1 MFSKH
6 IFIDTNIFV
15 STVQSMKT
23 EIIDTEKKSLLSLMK
38 ANYRLKYVQEEDLL
52 ELLSYCHFRKFSKG
66 SYVFMEGDDVESLYI
81 VSSGKIELNMNN
93 HKFQEKI
100 FSIIGPGQLLGLSE
114 IFNCHQIHTTNA
126 LCEQDCTVAAISRD
140 HFRSIITAL
149 PSLSFAV
156 CIIMGN
162 MIGELRHELSLSSAE
177 VKIMSYLKNLMI
189 KSAVLKDGQI
199 IVPREVRYEKLA
211 KILNI
216 TRETTSR
223 VFISLKDRHIIDIHK
238 DYYIILDEEK
248 IMNIVPHYSCLSQ
261 SYN

>member
-1 MFSKH
+1 
-6 IFIDTNIFV
+6 
-15 STVQSMKT
+15 MKT
-23 EIIDTEKKSLLSLMK
+23 DIIDTEKISLLSLMK
-38 ANYRLKYVQEEDLL
+38 ANYRLQYVQDDDLL
-52 ELLSYCHFRKFSKG
+52 EFLSYSHFRKFRKG
-66 SYVFMEGDDVESLYI
+66 SYIFMEGEDVESLYI

-126 LCEQDCTVAAISRD
+126 LCEKDCTVAVVSREK
-140 HFRSIITAL
+140 FRSIITTL
-149 PSLSFAV
+149 PSLSFAI

-177 VKIMSYLKNLMI
+177 AKIMSYLKNLMNNSLTTI
-189 KSAVLKDGQI
+189 DGHIQI
-199 IVPREVRYEKLA
+199 PREVRYDKLA

-223 VFISLKDRHIIDIHK
+223 VFKTLKDRKIIDIHK

-248 IMNIVPHYSCLSQ
+248 IRGIVPHYSCLSQ